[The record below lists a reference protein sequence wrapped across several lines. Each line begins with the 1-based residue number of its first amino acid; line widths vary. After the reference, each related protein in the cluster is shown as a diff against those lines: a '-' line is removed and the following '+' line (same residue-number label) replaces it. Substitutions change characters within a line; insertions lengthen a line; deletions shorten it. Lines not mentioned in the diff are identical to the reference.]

1 MFCYIGKHFSSF
13 VEETLYYLCIGCY
26 VLFELNVCVRLGAHR
41 RRQPRITHG
50 CVCMMCDSGLQVC
63 L

>member
-50 CVCMMCDSGLQVC
+50 CVYDV
-63 L
+63 